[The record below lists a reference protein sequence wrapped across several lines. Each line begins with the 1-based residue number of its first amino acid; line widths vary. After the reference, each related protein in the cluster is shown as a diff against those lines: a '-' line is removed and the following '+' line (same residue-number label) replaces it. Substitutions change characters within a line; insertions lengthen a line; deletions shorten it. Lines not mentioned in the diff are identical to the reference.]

1 MKILITGD
9 ISDWNLQGFDPGR
22 LTQKGKQ
29 LIQSAD
35 CAIYNLEGPIQH
47 PGIPH
52 EFKLRSNPLA
62 DRFLKLLLRST
73 GNVQPRVISS
83 PSLLQLMALS
93 PQACVTLATN
103 HVKDI
108 GKSGLLET
116 LDCLRVQEIKTVGA
130 EMTAPL
136 ARRALPLNESTVL
149 VNANR
154 IASTKMGIP
163 FNIYDATQKDFGA
176 AYFSPPELKREI
188 AVLHETHKHVLLILH
203 AGMEMP
209 PSADRLGINFD
220 AVADLGADLT
230 VIHHPHVYVQTENE
244 KRNIFVLG
252 DFIFWRPDVLP
263 PDRPT
268 ATLTLDTAGNALSI
282 HLERMRVSDIYNYTT
297 VQTSET

>member
-1 MKILITGD
+1 MKMLITGD
-9 ISDWNLQGFDPGR
+9 VSDWNLQGFDPGR

-29 LIQSAD
+29 LIQSVD
-35 CAIYNLEGPIQH
+35 CAIYNLEGPIKH
-47 PGIPH
+47 PGVPH
-52 EFKLRSNPLA
+52 EFKLRSNPLT
-62 DRFLKLLLRST
+62 DSLLKLLLRAT

-83 PSLLQLMALS
+83 PSMLQLMALS

-108 GKSGLLET
+108 GKSGLLDT
-116 LDCLRVQEIKTVGA
+116 LDCLLHHNIKTVGA
-130 EMTAPL
+130 EMTASL
-136 ARRALPLNESTVL
+136 ARRALPLNDSTVVL
-149 VNANR
+149 NANR

-163 FNIYDATQKDFGA
+163 FHIYDATKRDFGA
-176 AYFSPPELKREI
+176 AYFTPAALKREI
-188 AVLHETHKHVLLILH
+188 AILHETHKHVLLILH

-220 AVADLGADLT
+220 ALADLGADLT
-230 VIHHPHVYVQTENE
+230 VIHHPHVYVATENE

-252 DFIFWRPDVLP
+252 DFIFWRPDCLP

-268 ATLTLDTAGNALSI
+268 AALTLDTSGGQLSV

-297 VQTSET
+297 TRTPKT